1 MKRYILLFIATIF
14 IFSSCSIFLEDRAGF
29 GYGYPDQEIY
39 YPENR
44 YPEQRPEYN
53 PNKHRRN
60 SQPAF
65 NQLLK
70 DLRRASFD
78 DNRLDILSTVNM
90 DLSCSNIAKLL
101 SEFSFEKNKLT
112 ALSIL
117 LPNIVDPNNAR
128 IIISSYSTMSSRE
141 DAQRIIYNY
150 FNSNKNRRYD
160 RRYGG
165 NEYDKRYPYDGYSR
179 AMTER
184 EFNDFMR
191 EFDRQSFDSEKLTLL
206 RVASNGFFRAYQV
219 AHIMNKFTFDSEKL
233 KVLRIL
239 AESIEDRQ
247 NVYRIIATLDFD
259 SSKREAESILGIR
272 R

>member
-14 IFSSCSIFLEDRAGF
+14 IFSSCSIFLEDRSGF
-29 GYGYPDQEIY
+29 GYGYPSEGVY

-44 YPEQRPEYN
+44 YPEQSPEYT

-78 DNRLDILSTVNM
+78 DNRLDILSSVNIE
-90 DLSCSNIAKLL
+90 LSSKNVARLL
-101 SEFSFEKNKLT
+101 SEFSFDKNKLT

-117 LPNIVDPNNAR
+117 LPNVIDLHNFR
-128 IIISSYSTMSSRE
+128 IIVNSFSTIRYRE
-141 DAQRIIYNY
+141 EAQLIIYNY
-150 FNSNKNRRYD
+150 LNSDKNRRYD
-160 RRYGG
+160 RRYDG
-165 NEYDKRYPYDGYSR
+165 YGYSR

-206 RVASNGFFRAYQV
+206 RAASNGYFRAYQV

-247 NVYRIIATLDFD
+247 SAYRIIATLDFD